1 MSGAPAAAGTPT
13 TPAAPGI
20 TGVAYAFPALSR
32 SVRELGELG
41 QLQSPS
47 DTLESLGFGQ
57 VHVATTESP
66 YDLALCAARRLLH
79 EHDVSPASVDLLIYG
94 GLSGRAAFD
103 AASTAPHAPA
113 PMSRYSYPATRL
125 QFDLGLANAMVWALD
140 QQACTTL
147 FGAVRLAR
155 AMCATEG
162 MARVLC
168 VSSEFTAADG
178 AREAI
183 FNCVSDAA
191 CAVLVDRDAARNRL
205 RGAAHITKGYYWDA
219 DALRNEIIASY
230 FPTARHAVYCA
241 LHNAGWRPDDVTWVI
256 PHNVS
261 LRSWQILLGL
271 LALPNARLWSRNI
284 ARDGHTLAG
293 DNFINLCDA
302 MREGAIQPGD
312 RLLLFSYGYGA
323 HWTALALEA

>member
-1 MSGAPAAAGTPT
+1 MSGTTGTSC
-13 TPAAPGI
+13 APGI
-20 TGVAYAFPALSR
+20 TGVAYAFPALSH

-41 QLQSPS
+41 LLRSPS
-47 DTLESLGFGQ
+47 DTLESFGFGH
-57 VHVATTESP
+57 VHVATSESP
-66 YDLALCAARRLLH
+66 YDLALCAARRLMQ
-79 EHDVSPASVDLLIYG
+79 EHDIPPGSVDLLIYG

-103 AASTAPHAPA
+103 VASTPPQAPM

-147 FGAVRLAR
+147 FAAVRVAR
-155 AMCATEG
+155 AMCTTEG
-162 MARVLC
+162 MTRVLC
-168 VSSEFTAADG
+168 VCSEFTAADG
-178 AREAI
+178 SREAI

-191 CAVLVDRDAARNRL
+191 CAVLVDGDAARNRL

-219 DALRNEIIASY
+219 DALRDEIIASY
-230 FPTARHAVYCA
+230 FPTARHAVHCA
-241 LHNAGWRPDDVTWVI
+241 LHNAGWLPEDVTWVI

-271 LALPNARLWSRNI
+271 LGLPNARLWSRNI